1 MRTRYTMNK
10 QKLAR
15 LALDRCR
22 ALGAEY
28 ADVRIETIED
38 ENISI
43 SDGTV
48 EPIEQSVSTGIGIRV
63 IMNGAWGFAATDN
76 LTENS
81 VGEKAELAV
90 EIARASAY
98 MNKTAIKLAPLKP
111 VIGQF
116 STPFEIDPFTVSLEE
131 KISFLMEIDS
141 VIASAG
147 ESINSRSV
155 FAGFRKMEKYFTS
168 SDGADIA
175 QTILHSG
182 GGMSLG
188 SVVSHRERNERSYPS
203 SSGQYE
209 CKGFELL
216 EELKMKEAVPRLA
229 EEVAMMKTAE
239 SCPQKSTTLLLS
251 GDQVSLQI
259 HESIGHALELD
270 RVFGSE
276 RNFSG
281 TSFATADKLGNLKYA
296 SDIVTVVSDPTIPHG
311 LSSYGYDDEGVP
323 AYQADLIKN
332 GLLVNYLSSRETAA
346 RIGKKSTAA
355 MRADGWGNVPIVRI
369 TNVNLIPGEKSF
381 RQLLSEIDE
390 GIYMD
395 TVKSWSIDDERKY
408 FQFGCEIG
416 WLIRGGILTTPIKNP
431 TYSGCTTDFWNKCT
445 GIADIDSYRIWGTPN
460 CGKGQ
465 PGQNAR
471 TGQGASPA
479 RFENIEIGG

>member
-1 MRTRYTMNK
+1 MNK

-155 FAGFRKMEKYFTS
+155 FAGFRKMEKYFT
-168 SDGADIA
+168 
-175 QTILHSG
+175 
-182 GGMSLG
+182 
-188 SVVSHRERNERSYPS
+188 
-203 SSGQYE
+203 
-209 CKGFELL
+209 
-216 EELKMKEAVPRLA
+216 
-229 EEVAMMKTAE
+229 
-239 SCPQKSTTLLLS
+239 
-251 GDQVSLQI
+251 
-259 HESIGHALELD
+259 
-270 RVFGSE
+270 
-276 RNFSG
+276 
-281 TSFATADKLGNLKYA
+281 
-296 SDIVTVVSDPTIPHG
+296 
-311 LSSYGYDDEGVP
+311 
-323 AYQADLIKN
+323 
-332 GLLVNYLSSRETAA
+332 
-346 RIGKKSTAA
+346 
-355 MRADGWGNVPIVRI
+355 
-369 TNVNLIPGEKSF
+369 
-381 RQLLSEIDE
+381 
-390 GIYMD
+390 
-395 TVKSWSIDDERKY
+395 
-408 FQFGCEIG
+408 
-416 WLIRGGILTTPIKNP
+416 
-431 TYSGCTTDFWNKCT
+431 
-445 GIADIDSYRIWGTPN
+445 
-460 CGKGQ
+460 
-465 PGQNAR
+465 
-471 TGQGASPA
+471 
-479 RFENIEIGG
+479 